1 MEIVRMRVFL
11 RCFYSF
17 ALFALFALNIYAA
30 QPAKSKGKLVIFQ
43 MQRVFEQSKRGQQLR
58 NKMQEDAEQ
67 QQKELIK
74 QKQEIEKLDK
84 ELKEKQVLLSEEAKV
99 RRQQELQEKFL
110 AFRNSE
116 MKFHSELQQ
125 KKTQATHMMT
135 VEVQEIVD
143 KLDYDMVYER
153 SQVFHIKKS
162 LIFDITDKII
172 SSYNKKIENLDKEK
186 LANKK
191 AKRSKA
197 SGG

>member
-1 MEIVRMRVFL
+1 MRVFL

-17 ALFALFALNIYAA
+17 ALFAMLGINTYAV
-30 QPAKSKGKLVIFQ
+30 PFNSKGKLVVFQ

-67 QQKELIK
+67 QQKGLIK
-74 QKQEIEKLDK
+74 QKEEIEKLDK
-84 ELKEKQVLLSEEAKV
+84 ELKEKQVLLSEEAKG

-135 VEVQEIVD
+135 VEVQEVVD
-143 KLDYDMVYER
+143 KLGYDLVYER
-153 SQVFHIKKS
+153 SQIFHVKRS
-162 LIFDITDKII
+162 LVLDITDKII
-172 SSYNKKIENLDKEK
+172 SSYNKKIDSLDKEK
-186 LANKK
+186 IANKK
-191 AKRSKA
+191 AKSSNK
-197 SGG
+197 GG